1 MEEIQMISTLIG
13 SLGFPIVACCYMAWM
28 HNESETRHSK
38 ERQDM
43 TDAINSLSTVLE
55 VIKDR
60 LGINGHD

>member
-28 HNESETRHSK
+28 HNDSETRHSK

-60 LGINGHD
+60 LDIKNND